1 MQTFKCYFKFLFLA
15 LSISM
20 AACSSGEET
29 TADTQLAVTNIYHF
43 IGVNK

>member
-1 MQTFKCYFKFLFLA
+1 MQTFKRYFKFLFLV

-20 AACSSGEET
+20 TVGCSGVET

-43 IGVNK
+43 IGVDK